1 MFANNTTKR
10 KDLFI
15 TSKVWSTFHKR
26 SAVVEALKLSLNNLG
41 LDYLDLALIHW
52 PIALKSGTG
61 YLWPLDENN
70 MTLDEDIS
78 VVETWK
84 GMEDAYRL
92 GLAKSIGV
100 SNFNSEQLSRVL
112 KHSFIKPV
120 VNQFETHPYLSQ
132 EKLVQFCH
140 NNSIQVIAYC
150 PIGKADKGL
159 LNEPI
164 LTTIAAKNNKTVP
177 QLAHSERHYLQIPSV
192 NLVDGHKIP
201 TIGLG
206 TYDLTNQQ
214 EVMDRILNDAYDL
227 GYRHIDTAYVYQ
239 NEELIGRS
247 LAKMF
252 AANKTRRE
260 DLFITSK
267 VWNVF
272 HKRSQV
278 VEAMKLSLNMLGVD
292 YLDLSLVHWP
302 LAFRSGTGFLRP
314 LDE

>member
-1 MFANNTTKR
+1 MPFLIQN
-10 KDLFI
+10 
-15 TSKVWSTFHKR
+15 
-26 SAVVEALKLSLNNLG
+26 AV
-41 LDYLDLALIHW
+41 
-52 PIALKSGTG
+52 
-61 YLWPLDENN
+61 
-70 MTLDEDIS
+70 
-78 VVETWK
+78 
-84 GMEDAYRL
+84 
-92 GLAKSIGV
+92 
-100 SNFNSEQLSRVL
+100 
-112 KHSFIKPV
+112 
-120 VNQFETHPYLSQ
+120 
-132 EKLVQFCH
+132 
-140 NNSIQVIAYC
+140 
-150 PIGKADKGL
+150 
-159 LNEPI
+159 
-164 LTTIAAKNNKTVP
+164 
-177 QLAHSERHYLQIPSV
+177 QIPSV

-314 LDE
+314 LDEKEREREREREREHLPDLQQTPMLLTNPNLYASSIPLHVSTTLMSKSAEDPFACFG